1 MKLEDI
7 LIIGLAG
14 MAIGAYL
21 GHAIRK
27 ASERIDEKQL
37 REAVKSQR
45 EFQQK
50 QSRLRYRMEE
60 LN

>member
-37 REAVKSQR
+37 REAFKARQAL
-45 EFQQK
+45 EQK
-50 QSRLRYRMEE
+50 QSRLRYRMEG
-60 LN
+60 N

>member
-7 LIIGLAG
+7 LIIGLTG

-21 GHAIRK
+21 YRSINK
-27 ASERIDEKQL
+27 LSERESDKRL
-37 REAVKSQR
+37 REAFKERQAL
-45 EFQQK
+45 EQK